1 MTPSS
6 IPPTSPP
13 SSRPIERVPP
23 NVQQAGPVAWA
34 KKHLFNSVFNSLLTV
49 VLGGII
55 AYALF
60 SMLSWAFF
68 QAPWEV
74 VSENFGQFMA
84 GLYPA
89 KFYWRLWAIFGIVMA
104 LAGVSWGILARNQK
118 KLFNVPVLVGFAI
131 AALLLVVIPM
141 TRSYLAYSLGALV
154 LLALGAV
161 LGQSV
166 GRKVPGAGKLIS
178 GGWFISYFAVLYLLG
193 GNTFT
198 DSLLY
203 TVVARIGLGA
213 LVGWLLASRLTLPI
227 LNEWLGR
234 IGLLVVGFVIGY
246 YVLGNVLYAPLAG
259 IGLGY
264 AIFLWLM
271 RLVGVLLGA
280 LLIWTFS
287 DKQTLQGIGKAVL
300 FLLGFIAIFV
310 LMGWLPTLLGL
321 DFGLTTI
328 RTNSWGGLILT
339 LFLAISGIA
348 LCFPA
353 GVLLALGR
361 RSKLPLIRTFSVT
374 YIELVRGVPL
384 IAILFMGQVLIPLF
398 LPEGMRP
405 DSVVRAII
413 GLTIFSSA
421 YLAENV
427 RAGLQSVPQGQT
439 EAGQSL
445 GLNKPLTMVLIVLP
459 QALKTAIPAIVGQFI
474 SLFQDTTLLG
484 IVGLLE
490 LLGMTRNLLAS
501 PKYLGDYAPAY
512 VFIGAIYWLFCYGM
526 SYGSRQVEEALNTDL
541 R

>member
-1 MTPSS
+1 MT
-6 IPPTSPP
+6 T
-13 SSRPIERVPP
+13 SSRPIERGAPR
-23 NVQQAGPVAWA
+23 VQSTGPIAWSQ
-34 KKHLFNSVFNSLLTV
+34 KHLFNSVFNSILTV
-49 VLGGII
+49 VLVGII
-55 AYALF
+55 GYAF
-60 SMLSWAFF
+60 VNMLVWAFT
-68 QAPWEV
+68 QAPWAV
-74 VSENFGQFMA
+74 VTENFAQFMA
-84 GLYPA
+84 GLYPSTA
-89 KFYWRLWAIFGIVMA
+89 FWRLWAIFGIVLT
-104 LAGVSWGILARNQK
+104 LAGLSWGILARNQK
-118 KLFNVPVLVGFAI
+118 QLFTVPVLVGFGA
-131 AALLLVVIPM
+131 AALLLLVLPM
-141 TRSYLAYSLGALV
+141 TRPYLLYSLGGLA
-154 LLALGAV
+154 LLAAGAV
-161 LGQSV
+161 GGQRL

-178 GGWFISYFAVLYLLG
+178 GGWFLSYFVVLYLLG
-193 GNTFT
+193 GDTFT

-203 TVVARIGLGA
+203 GVVFQIGLG
-213 LVGWLLASRLTLPI
+213 LLAGRQLSSRLTMPVVTQ
-227 LNEWLGR
+227 WLGR
-234 IGLLVVGFVIGY
+234 LALLAIGFVLGY
-246 YVLGNVLYAPLAG
+246 YVLGNILYPVLVG
-259 IGLGY
+259 IGLSY
-264 AIFLWLM
+264 PLFLWLM
-271 RLVGVLLGA
+271 RLVGVLIGVA
-280 LLIWTFS
+280 LIWTFS
-287 DKQTLQGIGKAVL
+287 DQQTLEGVGKAAL
-300 FLLGFIAIFV
+300 FFIGFALV
-310 LMGWLPTLLGL
+310 YGLMGWLPAQLGL
-321 DFGLTTI
+321 EFGLTTV

-361 RSKLPLIRTFSVT
+361 RSKLPLIRAFSVA

-413 GLTIFSSA
+413 GLTIFSAA

-445 GLNKPLTMVLIVLP
+445 GLNKPLTTVLIVLP

-512 VFIGAIYWLFCYGM
+512 VFIGAIYWIFCYGM
-526 SYGSRQVEEALNTDL
+526 SYGSRRVEEALNTDL